1 MELKLTAKSALRPS
15 ENIELNDIRIS
26 VIGASEIKSML
37 NSFEESIDW
46 FLAAQKQLIES
57 YAN

>member
-1 MELKLTAKSALRPS
+1 MELKLMAKSVLTSS
-15 ENIELNDIRIS
+15 ENIELNDIGIS
-26 VIGASEIKSML
+26 AIGASEIKSAL

-57 YAN
+57 YTN